1 MTNQGLR
8 SLIITIDWLLML
20 HTAFSPSVGRTSS
33 LRTRPRLH
41 SACALQLIGR
51 QATGWAA
58 APTAEQ
64 QYGRE
69 LTNRFR
75 SDPSRDLA
83 KLANFSSPGVW
94 DTPKSNDAHIAY
106 ALNLFGTSAA
116 DLVAQTFRL
125 DAPVENDGAPETF
138 YDNVYSSFMAVPEP
152 GSLLLCLV
160 AALHAQAFRSRLQST

>member
-1 MTNQGLR
+1 
-8 SLIITIDWLLML
+8 ML
-20 HTAFSPSVGRTSS
+20 HAAFSPSVGRTSS

-58 APTAEQ
+58 DPTAEQ
-64 QYGRE
+64 RFWLK
-69 LTNRFR
+69 LTNRFPR
-75 SDPSRDLA
+75 A
-83 KLANFSSPGVW
+83 
-94 DTPKSNDAHIAY
+94 T
-106 ALNLFGTSAA
+106 
-116 DLVAQTFRL
+116 DLVAQTFTL